1 MALAKMKNEQV
12 HWRDDFPIFQQK
24 MSGEPLV
31 YLDTASSA
39 QKPRA
44 VIEAMTGV
52 MEGHYANIHRGLYE
66 FSQETT
72 ASFEAV
78 RGKVKAFINAFSENE
93 IAYTRNT
100 TEAINLVA
108 QSWGRQNLTAD
119 DEIILTQLEHHAN
132 IVPWQ
137 LLQAEIGFKIN
148 VVPITGNGTLD
159 LPAFEALL
167 GPKVKFMGIVHI
179 SNALGVKNPV
189 AEMIAKARKACPDIV
204 TLVDGSQSVV
214 HGTIDVQALDCDF
227 FTFTGHKLYGP
238 SGVGVLYGRE
248 SLLNT
253 MPPYQGGGDMI
264 ETVSFEK
271 GTTFKRAPA
280 RFEAGTPAIVDVIG
294 LGAAIDY
301 VSAIGAEAIT
311 VHEAELLSY
320 ATKKLRSIDGVTI
333 YADIEEKAAVLSF
346 NLEGAHSSDI
356 GMILDQCGVAVRT
369 GHHCAMPLME
379 ALGVE
384 STIRASFG
392 LYNNKDDCDRLYEAL
407 IKAKKMLRV

>member
-1 MALAKMKNEQV
+1 MALVEMKDEPVQ
-12 HWRDDFPIFQQK
+12 WRDDFPIFEKK

-39 QKPRA
+39 QKPQS
-44 VIEAMTGV
+44 VIDAMTAV
-52 MEGHYANIHRGLYE
+52 MQGHYANIHRGLYE
-66 FSQETT
+66 FSQATT
-72 ASFEAV
+72 AAFEAV
-78 RGKVKAFINAFSENE
+78 RGKVKTFINAASENE
-93 IAYTRNT
+93 IVYTRNT

-108 QSWGRQNLTAD
+108 YSWGRQNLTSD

-137 LLQAEIGFKIN
+137 LLQGEIGFAIK
-148 VVPITGNGTLD
+148 VVPIKSDGSLD
-159 LPAFEALL
+159 LSAFDALL
-167 GPKVKFMGIVHI
+167 GPKVKFMGLVHI

-189 AEMIAKARKACPDIV
+189 AEMIAKARAVRPDIV
-204 TLVDGSQSVV
+204 TLVDGSQSAV
-214 HGTIDVQALDCDF
+214 HGAIDVQALECDF

-238 SGVGVLYGRE
+238 SGVGILYGRE
-248 SLLNT
+248 ALLNS

-271 GTTFKRAPA
+271 GTTYKKAPA

-301 VSAIGAEAIT
+301 VLSISAKAIEA
-311 VHEAELLSY
+311 HEAQLLSY
-320 ATKKLRSIDGVTI
+320 ATERLRSIEGVTI
-333 YADIEEKAAVLSF
+333 YADVENKAAVLSF
-346 NLEGAHSSDI
+346 NVEGAHSSDV

-379 ALGVE
+379 ALGVD

-392 LYNNKDDCDRLYEAL
+392 LYNNKEDCDKLYEAL

>member
-1 MALAKMKNEQV
+1 MAKKYEPVQ
-12 HWRDDFPIFQQK
+12 WRDDFPIFKQK
-24 MSGEPLV
+24 MNGEPLI

-44 VIEAMTGV
+44 VIETMAGV
-52 MEGHYANIHRGLYE
+52 MERHYANIHRGLYE

-72 ASFEAV
+72 AAFESV
-78 RGKVKAFINAFSENE
+78 RTKIKSFINAPSENE
-93 IAYTRNT
+93 IIYTRNT
-100 TEAINLVA
+100 TEAINLIA
-108 QSWGRQNLTAD
+108 HSWGRQNLTAD
-119 DEIILTQLEHHAN
+119 DEIILTQMEHHAN

-148 VVPITGNGTLD
+148 VVPIIDNGTLD
-159 LPAFEALL
+159 LQAFEKFL
-167 GPKVKFMGIVHI
+167 GPKVKFMGVVHI

-189 AEMIAKARKACPDIV
+189 AEMIAKARKTCPEIV

-214 HGTIDVQALDCDF
+214 HGVVDVQALDCDF

-238 SGVGVLYGRE
+238 SGVGVLYGRMAVL
-248 SLLNT
+248 ST

-271 GTTFKRAPA
+271 GTTFKDAPA

-294 LGAAIDY
+294 LGAAIEY
-301 VSAIGAEAIT
+301 VSAIGAKAIT
-311 VHEAELLSY
+311 AHEAELLSY
-320 ATKKLRSIDGVTI
+320 ATQKLRSIDGVTI

-346 NLEGAHSSDI
+346 NLDGAHSSDV

-392 LYNNKDDCDRLYEAL
+392 LYNNKEDCDRLYEAL

>member
-1 MALAKMKNEQV
+1 MALVKMNSEPVQ
-12 HWRDDFPIFQQK
+12 WRDDFPVFQQK
-24 MSGEPLV
+24 MNGEPLV

-39 QKPRA
+39 QKPRT
-44 VIEAMTGV
+44 VIDAMTGV

-78 RGKVKAFINAFSENE
+78 RGKVKAFINASSENE
-93 IAYTRNT
+93 IVYTRNT

-137 LLQAEIGFKIN
+137 LLQAEIGFRIN
-148 VVPITGNGTLD
+148 VVPITDGGTLD
-159 LPAFEALL
+159 LKAFEVFL
-167 GPKVKFMGIVHI
+167 GPKVKFMGVVHI

-189 AEMIAKARKACPDIV
+189 AEMIAQARKACPEIR

-214 HGTIDVQALDCDF
+214 HGAIDVQALDCDF

-248 SLLNT
+248 VLLNT

-271 GTTFKRAPA
+271 GTTFKDAPA

-294 LGAAIDY
+294 LGAAIGY
-301 VSAIGAEAIT
+301 VSSIGVEALT
-311 VHEAELLSY
+311 AHEAELLSY
-320 ATKKLRSIDGVTI
+320 ATQKLRSIDGVVI

-346 NLEGAHSSDI
+346 NLEGAHSSDV